1 MKQGGE
7 WLKSTDGVL
16 SLQQIIDIN
25 WLLENIEGEIPKYEV
40 LNEEVKETVKNAGAP
55 GAETWED

>member
-1 MKQGGE
+1 M
-7 WLKSTDGVL
+7 KSTDGVL